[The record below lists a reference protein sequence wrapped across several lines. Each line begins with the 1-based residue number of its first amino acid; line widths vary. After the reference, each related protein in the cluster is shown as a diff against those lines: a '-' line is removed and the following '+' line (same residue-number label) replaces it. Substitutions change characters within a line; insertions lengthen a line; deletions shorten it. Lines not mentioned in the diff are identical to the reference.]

1 MENLSHGICVS
12 GMSYRTVIVE
22 RLFPQ
27 ALLMSPCKTRAVPS
41 GSLKSI
47 VQAASSGQYLAVA
60 FVASH

>member
-1 MENLSHGICVS
+1 
-12 GMSYRTVIVE
+12 MSYRTVIVE